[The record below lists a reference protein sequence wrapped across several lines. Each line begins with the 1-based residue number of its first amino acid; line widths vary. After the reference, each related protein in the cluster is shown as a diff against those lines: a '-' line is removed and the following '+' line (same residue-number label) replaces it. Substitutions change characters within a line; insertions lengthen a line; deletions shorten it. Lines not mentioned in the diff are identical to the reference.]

1 MILSVADGDS
11 VSVTI
16 VKGVAEHEKC
26 QPIELPNRLA
36 DVIDPDALDALF
48 SPTTNPA
55 VSADPT
61 VRFTFSGYRITVTD
75 GDQVHIEKPTQLST

>member
-1 MILSVADGDS
+1 MIRSVADGDS

-16 VKGVAEHEKC
+16 VEGVAECERC
-26 QPIELPNRLA
+26 QPNDLPERLA

-48 SPTTNPA
+48 TPKTGQA
-55 VSADPT
+55 ASADPM

-75 GDQVHIEKPTQLST
+75 DGHVQIEGLTKINA